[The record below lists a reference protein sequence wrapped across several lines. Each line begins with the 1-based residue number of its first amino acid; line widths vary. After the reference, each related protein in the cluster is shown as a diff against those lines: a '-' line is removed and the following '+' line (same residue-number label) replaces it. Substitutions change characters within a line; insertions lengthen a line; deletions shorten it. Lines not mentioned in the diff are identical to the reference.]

1 MDAARLDTVNGVP
14 HSAMALA
21 HLARL
26 LFGLALLA
34 QIAASAHAPT
44 ANGGSRFCAMTHGEA
59 RAQSH
64 LLGGASEQA
73 PQRETGRG
81 HSLCSFC
88 LFGSG
93 VPPLLSRMLAL
104 EAFRVAAEQ
113 RISFDYF
120 EGLAFFHSD
129 RNASARAPPSFS

>member
-1 MDAARLDTVNGVP
+1 MDVARLDTVNGVP

-44 ANGGSRFCAMTHGEA
+44 TNGGSRFCAMTHGEA
-59 RAQSH
+59 RAQSR
-64 LLGGASEQA
+64 LGGASEQA

-81 HSLCSFC
+81 DSLCSVC

-104 EAFRVAAEQ
+104 EAVRVAADQ

-120 EGLAFFHSD
+120 EGLAFFHID